1 EASLLRSK
9 PRQKHGS
16 THQLTGFCIVYHY
29 IMSMGFSIVY
39 SPLSTSVPR
48 LSFLPKFSVS
58 GIWKRWRESYPTEG
72 YEADDAITVFTGV
85 PTMYTRLIQGYHAMD
100 PELRATSASSAR
112 NLRLMMCGSSALP
125 Q

>member
-1 EASLLRSK
+1 
-9 PRQKHGS
+9 
-16 THQLTGFCIVYHY
+16 
-29 IMSMGFSIVY
+29 MSMGFSIVH

-48 LSFLPKFSVS
+48 LSFFRSFSVS
-58 GIWKRWRESYPTEG
+58 RIWKRRRESYPTEG

-100 PELRATSASSAR
+100 PELRATPASSAR

-125 Q
+125 QPVMQE